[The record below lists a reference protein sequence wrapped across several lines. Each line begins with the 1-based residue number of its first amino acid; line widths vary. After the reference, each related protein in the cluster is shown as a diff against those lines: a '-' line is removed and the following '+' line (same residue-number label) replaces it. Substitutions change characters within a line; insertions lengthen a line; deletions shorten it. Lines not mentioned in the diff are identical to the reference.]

1 MPSISFAL
9 PPEEDPIRCHTWKWF
24 AGCALAL
31 GALIWWIR
39 HTLAQQGF
47 DWGLMMDTLAHAR
60 LGWILFS
67 WVAIY
72 AAYFGRA
79 LRWAVFLKPLKPA
92 PSMRNLMVATIV
104 GFTAINL
111 LGRPG
116 EVVRPYLIASKEE
129 VPITSQLAA
138 WVLERIF
145 DLLMAL
151 VIFGFALT
159 QVKTSGAAVGR
170 QLAWVLTMGGRIV
183 GLTCGGLLLMLMGF
197 RHFAEPTL
205 RWLTKSLH
213 FLPGRQFAKIQQLI
227 GAFVQ
232 GMESTRSDSAL
243 FWVLVYS
250 ILEWALILLWYRSVA
265 FAFTGFNLTNV
276 DVLIFMAF
284 VNFGVVIQIPGIG
297 GGLQVVAVLVLT
309 ELFKIRFE
317 LATAFALLIWITT
330 FIVTVPIGLLV
341 AFREGLDWRKWR
353 RIGREAAV

>member
-1 MPSISFAL
+1 
-9 PPEEDPIRCHTWKWF
+9 
-24 AGCALAL
+24 
-31 GALIWWIR
+31 
-39 HTLAQQGF
+39 LAQQAF
-47 DWGLMMDTLAHAR
+47 DWALMIETLGHAR
-60 LGWILFS
+60 PGWVLFS
-67 WVAIY
+67 WAAIY
-72 AAYFGRA
+72 ATYFGRA

-92 PSMRNLMVATIV
+92 PSLRNLMTATII
-104 GFTAINL
+104 GFAAITL

-129 VPITSQLAA
+129 VPVTSQLAG
-138 WVLERIF
+138 WLLERIF

-151 VIFGFALT
+151 VIFGFALA
-159 QVKTSGAAVGR
+159 QVKTSGAAVGP

-183 GLTCGGLLLMLMGF
+183 GLTCGALLLVLMGF
-197 RHFAEPTL
+197 RHFAEPAR
-205 RWLTKSLH
+205 RWLIKSLR
-213 FLPGRQFAKIQQLI
+213 FLPHRQFAKIQQLI

-250 ILEWALILLWYRSVA
+250 ILEWMLILLWYRSIA
-265 FAFTGFNLTNV
+265 FAFTGFTLTNV

-297 GGLQVVAVLVLT
+297 GGMQVVAVLVLT
-309 ELFKIRFE
+309 ELFKIRLE

-330 FIVTVPIGLLV
+330 FIAIVPAGLLI